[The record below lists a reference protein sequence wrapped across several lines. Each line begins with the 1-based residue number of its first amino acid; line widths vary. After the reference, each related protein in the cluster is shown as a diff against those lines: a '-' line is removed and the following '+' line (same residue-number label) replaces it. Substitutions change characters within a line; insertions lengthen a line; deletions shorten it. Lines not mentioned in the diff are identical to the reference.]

1 MPMFYYYLPAV
12 SDRCCK
18 TWFDMMLAVVSASS
32 SKSGPSA
39 NRVFMSYRQIGSLP
53 RVEVAVVQVLQAVLL
68 CRCEVSK

>member
-1 MPMFYYYLPAV
+1 MGWLSLNTTPYIHNDMFYYYLPAV
-12 SDRCCK
+12 CDRCCK

-53 RVEVAVVQVLQAVLL
+53 LLRLQ
-68 CRCEVSK
+68 